1 MSWKTVLSDKAKFG
15 DDKKVTIEGVE
26 YTLGELRT
34 INSANEGELARK
46 MDEVAKEKAAV
57 AEKQQEAATFYQA
70 LLAQKQT
77 LDTQAAQVKAT
88 PTGAFDPLSDP
99 AWQPILKPLADRL
112 EAIEKTKMTALEQ
125 RIQAIGN
132 AALQMATAYQNDK
145 WHTTYKSLAPNMKD
159 ANGQVRYQLEDLRKK
174 AEVDKLIDP
183 RTGILDLEAAYERL
197 EEPRK
202 LEAIRAKALE
212 EGKEAGRQE
221 ALMGNMPRPGSG
233 AFSGSALTDTN
244 QGGKPLSLDDAV
256 RAAMKDTEILAGL
269 QAGV

>member
-26 YTLGELRT
+26 YTLGELRQ

-46 MDEVAKEKAAV
+46 MDEVAQQKQALAAS
-57 AEKQQEAATFYQA
+57 QQEVTDFYRSV
-70 LLAQKQT
+70 LRDKQT
-77 LDTQAAQVKAT
+77 LEAQAAALPKPNA
-88 PTGAFDPLSDP
+88 GFNPLDDP

-112 EAIEKTKMTALEQ
+112 EAIEKKQVAELYKKVD
-125 RIQAIGN
+125 AIGQ

-145 WHTTYKSLAPNMKD
+145 FYTTYKSLLPNMKD
-159 ANGQVRYQLEDLRKK
+159 ANGQARYQLEDLRKK
-174 AEVDKLIDP
+174 AEADKLIDP

-202 LEAIRAKALE
+202 LEAIRQKALE
-212 EGKEAGRQE
+212 EGIEKGRTE
-221 ALMGNMPRPGSG
+221 ALMGAMPRPGNG
-233 AFSGSALTDTN
+233 AFTGSALTDTRN
-244 QGGKPLSLDDAV
+244 GGKALSLDEAV
-256 RAAMKDTEILAGL
+256 AAAMKDQEILTGL